1 MQFLVLTEQNTPPP
15 PEMVLPLIGAME
27 AWVARHRADG
37 KVLLAWSYAGR
48 PGGGGVLEVGSPE
61 ELDVIMAGFPFG
73 PFSTIK
79 VYALSDLDQSLVT
92 LRTAVQ
98 QMMEMMGGKP

>member
-1 MQFLVLTEQNTPPP
+1 MQFLVLTEPSSPPP
-15 PEMVLPLIGAME
+15 PEMVLPLISAME
-27 AWVARHRADG
+27 AWVARYRAAG
-37 KVLLAWSYAGR
+37 KVRHSWSFAGSQ
-48 PGGGGVLEVGSPE
+48 GGGGVVEVDSPE

-79 VYALSDLDQSLVT
+79 VYALSDLDQSLAA

-98 QMMEMMGGKP
+98 QTMEMMGAKP